1 LSLSLTVIRV
11 TIEKGELKEGLQ
23 EVPKGDMC
31 QGDNSPSQEEKGELK
46 EGLQEVPKG
55 DMCQGDNSPSQ
66 EEKMRDISAL
76 RQYSK
81 RL

>member
-11 TIEKGELKEGLQ
+11 TI
-23 EVPKGDMC
+23 
-31 QGDNSPSQEEKGELK
+31 EKGELK